1 MSYSYAKMRWND
13 NNGRITQ
20 TDELSC
26 FFSPSFFPCLNCV
39 EGIILCSNIIFNF
52 HRKFLPPSRLHFFVM
67 KRERKLRRKILQQL
81 SGTKNDETEKKLFS
95 SCHFL
100 TIPTTTT
107 TAIIIFFTLNFSQQ
121 WCKNI
126 LSKK

>member
-26 FFSPSFFPCLNCV
+26 FFSPSFFPYLNCV

-81 SGTKNDETEKKLFS
+81 SGTKNDETEKKTLLFMPLFDNPYYYN
-95 SCHFL
+95 HRHH
-100 TIPTTTT
+100 
-107 TAIIIFFTLNFSQQ
+107 LNFSQQ